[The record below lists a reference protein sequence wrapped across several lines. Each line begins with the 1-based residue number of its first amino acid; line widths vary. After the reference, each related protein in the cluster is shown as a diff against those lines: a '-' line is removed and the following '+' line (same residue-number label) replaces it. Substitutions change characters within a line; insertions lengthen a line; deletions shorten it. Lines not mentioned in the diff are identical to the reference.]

1 MSVPRESIGIIL
13 VGNGVSRQVFEA
25 DFETNID
32 PIAMYRM
39 HWRSQDVSQK
49 SQPASQPTHSGY
61 SVDIY

>member
-1 MSVPRESIGIIL
+1 MSVPRESVGIIS

-49 SQPASQPTHSGY
+49 STHSTASQLIVGTQ
-61 SVDIY
+61 

>member
-1 MSVPRESIGIIL
+1 MSAPRESVGIIL
-13 VGNGVSRQVFEA
+13 VGNGVSRQLLEA

-49 SQPASQPTHSGY
+49 STHSTASQLILGTQ
-61 SVDIY
+61 

>member
-1 MSVPRESIGIIL
+1 MSVPRESVEIIS

-32 PIAMYRM
+32 PRAMYRM

-49 SQPASQPTHSGY
+49 RTHSTASQLIVGTQ
-61 SVDIY
+61 